1 MPLYCTVLE
10 LDFFCCIREPDKK
23 TLSRRS
29 LRKSVIRNQQHKAIP
44 TSRQTAKD
52 RRAHTYR
59 TPL

>member
-10 LDFFCCIREPDKK
+10 LEFFCCIREPDKK

-29 LRKSVIRNQQHKAIP
+29 LRKSVIWNQQHKAIP

-52 RRAHTYR
+52 RRAHTY
-59 TPL
+59 